1 MIRLFGI
8 TLLSVVLI
16 LGLSACGKSGN
27 SGDKVLRVGAETTF
41 PPFEYQEQGSSEYTG
56 FDMDLIRAIAK
67 ELGLSVEIKSMQFD
81 GLIPALQAGNIDAII
96 SAVTITDER
105 KAKVDFSDPYYNSG
119 LAIVVPRDNTAVKS
133 FKDLEGKKLAV
144 QIGTTSASEAKKIK
158 NAVVREFNSTS
169 DAYLELKAGGA
180 DAVINDLPVSQDFL
194 NKGGNAYAKLV
205 GEILNSE
212 QYGIAVKKDNADLL
226 KKINTG
232 LAALRKNGE
241 YDKLYV
247 KWFGTKP

>member
-8 TLLSVVLI
+8 TLLSVALI

-119 LAIVVPRDNTAVKS
+119 LAIVVSRDNTAVKS

-226 KKINTG
+226 KKINAG

>member
-212 QYGIAVKKDNADLL
+212 QYGIAVKKENADLL
-226 KKINTG
+226 KKINAG

>member
-226 KKINTG
+226 KKINAG